1 MTSVSAVYEKG
12 VFKPLEKVNF
22 KEHSLVE
29 VTPKPS
35 VVDEVAG
42 TWDIEN
48 ADEFINKIKVGRKE
62 WKS

>member
-1 MTSVSAVYEKG
+1 MASIFAVYENE

-22 KEHSLVE
+22 KEHAIVE
-29 VTPKPS
+29 VTPKAS

-42 TWDIEN
+42 TWNIEN
-48 ADEFINKIKVGRKE
+48 TEEFIDKIKSGWKG